1 MYARKENGKIKT
13 YGSLP
18 SKFRGVTGN
27 YAGGFDKLESYIH
40 EEEGF
45 YPLVQYTI
53 TQPKVFRYGELVFA
67 IDHYEYTIVPI
78 YPLITLSEAKVK
90 RIKELKQI
98 VYQKFE
104 ETRWYYDRADRT
116 EKIKDKVTK
125 NVPADVFI
133 KDKVVYDTYDAIEIE
148 INALLTIE
156 DVLEYE
162 INL

>member
-1 MYARKENGKIKT
+1 MYVRNENDKLKRYSKI
-13 YGSLP
+13 P
-18 SKFRGVTGN
+18 SKFKGITGN
-27 YAGGFDKLESYIH
+27 YAGGFDKLPSYIH

-53 TQPKVFRYGELVFA
+53 TQPKVFRTGELVFN

-78 YPLITLSEAKVK
+78 YPVITLAEAKEK

-98 VYQKFE
+98 ANQKLE

-116 EKIKDKVTK
+116 KKIKDKIKKV
-125 NVPADVFI
+125 VPDKVLI